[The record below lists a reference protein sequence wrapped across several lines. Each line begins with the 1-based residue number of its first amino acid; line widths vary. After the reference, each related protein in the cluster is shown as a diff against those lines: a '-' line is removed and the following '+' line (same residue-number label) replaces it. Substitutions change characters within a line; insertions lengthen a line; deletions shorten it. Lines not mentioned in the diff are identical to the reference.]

1 MLFYF
6 MGIAGVQ
13 DKPSCAL
20 FPRSP
25 LVAGEKLQHVRRLNP
40 KLLQSG
46 ETSTLFCHILDHLGS
61 LW

>member
-25 LVAGEKLQHVRRLNP
+25 LVAGEKLQHVRRSNP